1 MIPFYTLTVVS
12 PSVFFVLQPPFAIL
26 LHFGFFIFVF
36 SLSLNFHACV
46 VHSPLFLSH
55 HVFLCHLTHMLWLKQ
70 QTTTKC
76 QLTQLTEWICL
87 YTIIS
92 MFCVGYMPNNIQKK
106 GEWKFWLW
114 TIGIMKGRRLFC
126 FPLNRLNTDT
136 SKSSFAAAS
145 ISFQLCYGTDPVLNV
160 YIFTHTRKRNART
173 LAEVYQRSR
182 EEAKQR
188 FRWRKLVSLFIYQ
201 ICVPA
206 FCSRTCL
213 FIANEWVFSGCLSYV
228 IRISIR
234 GSYAMSLLLRY
245 SVFLHVFPLDIF
257 TQSFNFT
264 I

>member
-1 MIPFYTLTVVS
+1 
-12 PSVFFVLQPPFAIL
+12 
-26 LHFGFFIFVF
+26 
-36 SLSLNFHACV
+36 
-46 VHSPLFLSH
+46 
-55 HVFLCHLTHMLWLKQ
+55 
-70 QTTTKC
+70 
-76 QLTQLTEWICL
+76 
-87 YTIIS
+87 
-92 MFCVGYMPNNIQKK
+92 
-106 GEWKFWLW
+106 
-114 TIGIMKGRRLFC
+114 MKGRRLFC

-234 GSYAMSLLLRY
+234 GSYAMSLSLRY
-245 SVFLHVFPLDIF
+245 FAFLHVFPLDIF